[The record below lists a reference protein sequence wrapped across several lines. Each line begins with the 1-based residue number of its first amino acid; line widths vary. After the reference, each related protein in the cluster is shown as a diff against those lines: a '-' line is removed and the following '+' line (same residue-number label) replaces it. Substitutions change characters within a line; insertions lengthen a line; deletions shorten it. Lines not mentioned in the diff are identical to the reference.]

1 MSLNLV
7 SVKRA
12 GFAGRVLWGVRGPVQ
27 HGRSVS
33 VVGVVEPGGKQD
45 RSG

>member
-1 MSLNLV
+1 MSLNLC

-12 GFAGRVLWGVRGPVQ
+12 GVAAGVLWGVRGPVQ